1 MPHSCRDCT
10 DTDCPKRGSDNM
22 ACEDFTSTSEERL
35 AAVVPL
41 EDVALLEQLEDA
53 LDALDALE
61 GIREAETEG
70 TISLEEL
77 RARLGVVTTP
87 LPEE

>member
-1 MPHSCRDCT
+1 MPTVTAKELRDNSSNVLSRVCF
-10 DTDCPKRGSDNM
+10 SN
-22 ACEDFTSTSEERL
+22 ERVSVTRNGKPV

-61 GIREAETEG
+61 GIREAEAEG

-77 RARLGVVTTP
+77 RALLG
-87 LPEE
+87 EEPTAS